1 MKQVLVLKA
10 DQQMDRRS
18 SSSSFRRDR
27 NNPNLEVQATNTTY
41 TLYNTVQQPKPD
53 HTDHK
58 YNLQYNIV
66 LIQT

>member
-41 TLYNTVQQPKPD
+41 TLYNTVQQPKLD

-58 YNLQYNIV
+58 YNLHTV
-66 LIQT
+66 

>member
-41 TLYNTVQQPKPD
+41 TLYNIVQQPKPD